1 MNLEQQLKL
10 QAWVDGELPDG
21 EARRMADLAGS
32 EESARALVG
41 ELRIAKTI
49 LVGNEPEVK
58 FPESPDFFWSKI
70 RREIERTENVP
81 AEAPRVSWVQAWRR
95 MLAPLS
101 GVALVAF
108 LSVVSLSLYQRGE
121 VDDSMKYMVEVENLS
136 EDVGSISYKSQ
147 SENMFV
153 VYLYDKDQETEK
165 EAELEPMDDA
175 VFQ

>member
-1 MNLEQQLKL
+1 MNLEQQLRL
-10 QAWVDGELPDG
+10 QAWVDGELSDG
-21 EARRMADLAGS
+21 EARQVADLIAS
-32 EESARALVG
+32 DESARALVG
-41 ELRIAKTI
+41 ELRIAKTF

-58 FPESPDFFWSKI
+58 FPESPDFFWSKV
-70 RREIERTENVP
+70 RREIERVENVP
-81 AEAPRVSWVQAWRR
+81 AEAPRVSWVHAWRR

-108 LSVVSLSLYQRGE
+108 LSVVSLSVFQRGE
-121 VDDSMKYMVEVENLS
+121 IDDSMKYMVEVENLS

-165 EAELEPMDDA
+165 ETELEPTDDS
-175 VFQ
+175 VLQ